1 LKISRLLRY
10 TDGNT
15 IQAVRICLA
24 SGVLLS
30 APATG
35 SVLLEKTITHSE
47 KAPLDAVSALY
58 VGNEDTLLV
67 LDRERGVLAEYKG
80 KVDTRYNLKK
90 NKVFESEDIRG
101 ITRLDSSCFMV
112 SGYDYGVIAVID
124 AEGSLIQKF
133 GENGSRQGQLEG
145 PAGIDWSHNG
155 RLYFYSCDFLL
166 A

>member
-1 LKISRLLRY
+1 MQKDHSVSGHGREIYTGDSKLKISRLLRY

-24 SGVLLS
+24 SCVLLS

-80 KVDTRYNLKK
+80 KADTRYNLKK
-90 NKVFESEDIRG
+90 N
-101 ITRLDSSCFMV
+101 
-112 SGYDYGVIAVID
+112 
-124 AEGSLIQKF
+124 
-133 GENGSRQGQLEG
+133 
-145 PAGIDWSHNG
+145 
-155 RLYFYSCDFLL
+155 
-166 A
+166 